1 MSVVTS
7 FEKDEVLINIKV
19 INNSNLSIY
28 QGAVACWNGT
38 KLVKWKEKF
47 ISNSMKYNFPIHK
60 PYKNLSTDEKD
71 LLWNGKEKC
80 KGIHQFFNKLE
91 ENLL

>member
-1 MSVVTS
+1 M
-7 FEKDEVLINIKV
+7 EGKV
-19 INNSNLSIY
+19 
-28 QGAVACWNGT
+28 
-38 KLVKWKEKF
+38 

-91 ENLL
+91 EKI